1 MTVLN
6 RDSLNEMASKI
17 ADALPEPAKKMQAQ
31 FKAQVEEM
39 ISQGLK
45 DLKVITRDEFDR
57 QAEKLAKAEAKL
69 VALESRLSALEQNDA

>member
-1 MTVLN
+1 VLN

-69 VALESRLSALEQNDA
+69 VALESRLSALEQNDV

>member
-1 MTVLN
+1 MLN

-45 DLKVITRDEFDR
+45 DLKVIPRDEFDR

>member
-1 MTVLN
+1 VLN

>member
-1 MTVLN
+1 MLN

>member
-1 MTVLN
+1 MLN

-57 QAEKLAKAEAKL
+57 QAEKLSKAEAKL
-69 VALESRLSALEQNDA
+69 AALETRLKALEAGDS